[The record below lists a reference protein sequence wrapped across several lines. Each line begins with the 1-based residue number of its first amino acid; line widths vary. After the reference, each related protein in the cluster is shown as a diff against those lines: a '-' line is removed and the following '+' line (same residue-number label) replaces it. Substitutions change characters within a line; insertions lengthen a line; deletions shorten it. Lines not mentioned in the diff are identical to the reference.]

1 MTRKHV
7 QADLVVDGWLLNAAG
22 KLVSAVEC
30 SLSLAAWDKASEK
43 MSHFHQTHDFYI
55 TPAAASTAPKVGEL
69 TPSEK
74 DVTQI
79 GEEIVSASPNKQQE
93 IIYDMFLPSLTYT
106 PFTQLANLTGQP
118 AISMPTHLAKNGLPI
133 GVQVMA
139 RK

>member
-1 MTRKHV
+1 
-7 QADLVVDGWLLNAAG
+7 
-22 KLVSAVEC
+22 
-30 SLSLAAWDKASEK
+30 
-43 MSHFHQTHDFYI
+43 MSQFHQTYDFYI

-106 PFTQLANLTGQP
+106 PFTQLANLTSQQ
-118 AISMPTHLAKNGLPI
+118 AISMPTQLANNGFTICVKVFDRMGDEALHL
-133 GVQVMA
+133 
-139 RK
+139 